1 MINVSTVKIKLIIAT
16 IAVAADRPRRSLGRS
31 LTDRHPDYEM
41 DVPLASPTDRQLLRY
56 FLFFKLKKSRF
67 IEILKGCVAEWV
79 GAADILARL
88 RRPVLP

>member
-31 LTDRHPDYEM
+31 LHDRHPDYEM

-56 FLFFKLKKSRF
+56 FLFFKLKKSLYRD
-67 IEILKGCVAEWV
+67 IKRLCCGV
-79 GAADILARL
+79 GRS
-88 RRPVLP
+88 R